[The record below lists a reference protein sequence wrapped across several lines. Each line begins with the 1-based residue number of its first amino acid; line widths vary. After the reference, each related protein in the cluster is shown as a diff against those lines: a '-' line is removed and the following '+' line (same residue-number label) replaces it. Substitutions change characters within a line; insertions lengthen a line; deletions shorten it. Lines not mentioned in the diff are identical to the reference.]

1 MNDVNERKLAE
12 QLHRELHQLPNLK
25 APTTLGPRV
34 LAAIAARQEAP
45 WWKKSWASWPASM
58 KLAFLVTGIAAI
70 AGLILAGAAIPQFG
84 TLTSGVTESV
94 GGMFASLKPYYDF
107 AARFTTSV
115 GLTLGAA
122 GPKLYWYLATLI
134 GIAYATCIGLG
145 TLGYRLVFNK
155 I

>member
-25 APTTLGPRV
+25 APKTLGPRV

-45 WWKKSWASWPASM
+45 WWKKSWADWPRSM
-58 KLAFLVTGIAAI
+58 KLAFLVAGIAAI
-70 AGLILAGAAIPQFG
+70 GGLVLAGTALPQLS
-84 TLTSGVTESV
+84 TLTSGLTESV

-107 AARFTTSV
+107 AARFAGSV
-115 GLTLGAA
+115 GLMLGAA
-122 GPKLYWYLATLI
+122 GPKLYWSLAALTGL
-134 GIAYATCIGLG
+134 AYAVCIGLG
-145 TLGYRLVFNK
+145 TLGYRLVFNR